1 MIIATLINISLSFR
15 TSLIRLKALQLQSQ
29 QKSKRLDQTTKE
41 GEVVTKDKAET
52 ETEKEN

>member
-1 MIIATLINISLSFR
+1 LIIATLINISLSFR